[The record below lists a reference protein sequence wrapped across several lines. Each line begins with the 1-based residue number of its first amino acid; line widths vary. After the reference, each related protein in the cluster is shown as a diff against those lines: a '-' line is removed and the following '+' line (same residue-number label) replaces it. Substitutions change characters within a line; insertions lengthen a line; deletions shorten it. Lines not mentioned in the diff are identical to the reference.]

1 MLCRLPP
8 TSHCFSFFFT
18 QLLQVPD
25 GRHVGA
31 VVFEDV
37 EVHLLVNAEE
47 VVQVLPPEQAR
58 ARGGGGGGLAGRER
72 GRGGAEAAEVV
83 RGEPL
88 AGLLDVLVQGGGG
101 EAALVAGVDAQGHL
115 LLADDDHV
123 PRVVVVLPPV
133 APHPEAHPVLV
144 GEAGGGGRGGGGPAL
159 EAAGVG
165 AAPQQLRG
173 VSLHGHVPGTGG
185 GGGGGAG
192 GGTGGGAARIAVHR
206 HLRERGAGGRAVQAA
221 AAGGGGV
228 AQVSVTAAGHPASW
242 CPHTVSGALSPLVKI
257 DLPCLQIYLFISLL
271 QSPCNWCNSDVVT
284 QCNCFSFSPFSHL
297 SC

>member
-1 MLCRLPP
+1 MLC
-8 TSHCFSFFFT
+8 
-18 QLLQVPD
+18 
-25 GRHVGA
+25 
-31 VVFEDV
+31 
-37 EVHLLVNAEE
+37 NASSAGNSNS
-47 VVQVLPPEQAR
+47 VLRRQQR
-58 ARGGGGGGLAGRER
+58 AGRER

-88 AGLLDVLVQGGGG
+88 ARLLDVLVQGGGG

-144 GEAGGGGRGGGGPAL
+144 GEAGGGGGGAAL

-173 VSLHGHVPGTGG
+173 VSLHGHVPGP

-192 GGTGGGAARIAVHR
+192 GGAARLAVHR
-206 HLRERGAGGRAVQAA
+206 HLGERGAGGGAVQAA

>member
-58 ARGGGGGGLAGRER
+58 ARGGGGLAGRER

-173 VSLHGHVPGTGG
+173 VSLHGHVPGP
-185 GGGGGAG
+185 GGGAG
-192 GGTGGGAARIAVHR
+192 GGAAGLAVHR
-206 HLRERGAGGRAVQAA
+206 HLGERGAGGGAVQAA

-242 CPHTVSGALSPLVKI
+242 CPHTVSGALSPVG
-257 DLPCLQIYLFISLL
+257 
-271 QSPCNWCNSDVVT
+271 
-284 QCNCFSFSPFSHL
+284 QCFN
-297 SC
+297 